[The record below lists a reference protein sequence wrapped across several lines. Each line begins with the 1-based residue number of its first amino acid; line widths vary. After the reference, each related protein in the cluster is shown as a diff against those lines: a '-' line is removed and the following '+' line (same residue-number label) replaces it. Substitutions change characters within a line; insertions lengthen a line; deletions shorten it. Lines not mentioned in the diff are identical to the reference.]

1 MDKTNIGLLK
11 PLYCSWIPYQY
22 VGNVNLAEAF
32 VHWRQGPVQN
42 AQEKRSKIAECLW
55 LKSWVWFGVYL
66 LWHTSQVLMGALGN
80 TIPMSKGTDGLL
92 QSCVNCCRCQFM
104 VLYWPWNSFVL
115 CCSGL
120 CCPWDI
126 VCLFFICQR
135 DEQVALRTMVN
146 AKSALGIVALC
157 SVLALHCESSFCGK
171 LPCHKLR
178 RRQYKIN

>member
-1 MDKTNIGLLK
+1 MDSLSICRKFQPCWSLCSLK
-11 PLYCSWIPYQY
+11 AGSCLKCT
-22 VGNVNLAEAF
+22 G
-32 VHWRQGPVQN
+32 
-42 AQEKRSKIAECLW
+42 EKEQDSTVLVVKIL
-55 LKSWVWFGVYL
+55 GVIWGVFAL
-66 LWHTSQVLMGALGN
+66 THQQVLRGVLGN
-80 TIPMSKGTDGLL
+80 TIPMSKGTDVLL

-104 VLYWPWNSFVL
+104 VLYWHWNSFVL

-126 VCLFFICQR
+126 VCLFFICQC

-157 SVLALHCESSFCGK
+157 SVLALHCESSFCRK